1 MKNITLAIIFLGLLS
16 GAKGADCDDCVP
28 PVGMTCGSSTILF
41 VTTIG
46 TVSTIYSVSYHKD
59 GDNWHGPVYS
69 VYTVGWVIGC
79 VYYGGGTY
87 NDSGSF
93 FADFGESIEDPN
105 ILKFVIA
112 AIELGDNG
120 SMVSALNSANPQI
133 DPATVIDSR
142 IYAEIPPSNTSPTDE
157 PVDNYTNPAMG
168 ADPVYMSNG
177 EYSLSATDIAIQG
190 RVLPVQITRTYGS
203 RREYNSRFGYGW
215 DMNYNMRVK
224 RLMAVDSEPNLVVLQ
239 NGGGFKSE
247 YIQDNTDPNRYENP
261 NSRKD
266 YLYDSNG
273 CLKLVEKSGI
283 EYCFNLNGNL
293 SSIKDENGNQI
304 TFGYAQENGQDIL
317 LPIYGRSNFFALEE
331 FGGPENRY
339 GLVARDYQLTS
350 ITDDMGRVVSLY
362 YNSNGLL
369 TDINDFNGRNWH
381 YTYDPNTNDLLAV
394 IGPETIDPNTSNI
407 VTTYEYDS
415 LHNLTCIYDMENYP
429 TPYIINTYNFDDKVY
444 KQDYG
449 YGTYIFD
456 YNTINYSAILTNR
469 LGQTSKTIYSSSGQ
483 TLSETI
489 YTDEPNDEPNSFATQ
504 YFYDPNTLE
513 LTRQILPDGNSCV
526 DYVYNEQ
533 ANVIGIYRKTNFNL
547 PNDANDPNVIAVLYT
562 YDPNFNNKVS
572 TVTDPMGNVT
582 TYSYDANGNLTSVIY
597 PAVNTPL
604 GTEIP
609 VAAFTYNQYGQIDES
624 RSVDGIITKCLYYTN
639 AGDVNNFGH
648 LWKTITD
655 YNQTDANALNI
666 TTEYKYDV
674 LGRIVEVIDANGN
687 VARSFYNNLD
697 LVTQTVLP
705 LNQVANFY
713 YNSNKKIIGVENVV
727 SGPNQVSAY
736 SYDLLDNQTAKTDS
750 LGFITHSIYDAEEK
764 LSDINDAEENNTHY
778 DYDERGL
785 VCSITDANGNI
796 TSYSYTPNGKLAKII
811 DANNNETVYAYDGFG
826 RLICTAYPNNTTE
839 TFTYDKNSNLLSF
852 TNRAGQTTSYQYDAL
867 NRQIVKTL
875 PSEPNITFLYDI
887 AGRVWDVN
895 DRGNITEFDYDRLG
909 RVAEVVNPQNKTV
922 GYDYDILGRQAK
934 LTYPDDTNVTYE
946 YDALSRLTKVKYQGG
961 TIAEYQYDELSR
973 RKLLTYANDANIVYD
988 YDLGNRL
995 TRITN
1000 NIDACSIDIQYS
1012 EYDNVGNRL
1021 NMVVNS
1027 REDKYTYDEIYRLI
1041 SVDYNDGNSTEYIYD
1056 CLSNW
1061 VDVDDGTPISFL
1073 HNRLNQY
1080 TSVDGVNYG
1089 YDLNGNL
1096 TNDGIYRYYYDCEN
1110 RLIDVN
1116 NAADDSLVAHYA
1128 YDYLGRRISK
1138 LTTNDQTLTTYVYD
1152 GDQII
1157 AEYDGSG
1164 NLLRKFIYGPGIDEP
1179 IMMIDASTSS
1189 RYYYHYDGLGS
1200 VVALSNNDGEIVER
1214 YSYDVFGTATIRDAG
1229 GSVISVSS
1237 VANSYM
1243 FTGREYDSETGNY
1256 CYRARYYKP
1265 SIGRFLQT
1273 DPIGYSDGMNIYAYC
1288 GNNPIM
1294 FTDATGLSFWS
1305 GVIKATNF
1313 TETNSWRIA
1322 TNYFAGMGDNL
1333 SFGLTNQIRN
1343 LSGTN
1348 SFVDA
1353 SADSYKAGEWS
1364 GVALST
1370 ATGVVG
1376 GLKAAGAKAAGKEFS
1391 HWLPERMGGIR
1402 NLWNGNYVSVTEHAL
1417 ADPYRYRFMSKT
1429 WKSANPLPNAILR
1442 QLQRIPNV
1450 YKGILMGT
1458 GYGLSSK
1465 YLNSKSCKE

>member
-1 MKNITLAIIFLGLLS
+1 MGFGTVDEDYEYLDWLSMLQTLADSGELSDLLNS
-16 GAKGADCDDCVP
+16 AEDDEEAQMLVD
-28 PVGMTCGSSTILF
+28 SAIDSALF
-41 VTTIG
+41 EYYG
-46 TVSTIYSVSYHKD
+46 TNMEAYSNPTGVSTI
-59 GDNWHGPVYS
+59 G
-69 VYTVGWVIGC
+69 
-79 VYYGGGTY
+79 
-87 NDSGSF
+87 
-93 FADFGESIEDPN
+93 
-105 ILKFVIA
+105 
-112 AIELGDNG
+112 
-120 SMVSALNSANPQI
+120 
-133 DPATVIDSR
+133 
-142 IYAEIPPSNTSPTDE
+142 
-157 PVDNYTNPAMG
+157 
-168 ADPVYMSNG
+168 DPVFTSNG

-190 RVLPVQITRTYGS
+190 RVLPVQIARTYGS

-215 DMNYNMRVK
+215 DINYNMKVRE
-224 RLMAVDSEPNLVVLQ
+224 MVDPNLIILLDGRSGR
-239 NGGGFKSE
+239 NE
-247 YIQDNTDPNRYENP
+247 YARDNNDPNMYIRQEDLSQYF
-261 NSRKD
+261 
-266 YLYDSNG
+266 YLDTATG
-273 CLKLVEKSGI
+273 CFALIEKSGI
-283 EYCFNLNGNL
+283 EYHFDINGSL
-293 SSIKDENGNQI
+293 SSIKDENGNQVQF
-304 TFGYAQENGQDIL
+304 TYDPCGL
-317 LPIYGRSNFFALEE
+317 LPIYGRSDYFLSESY
-331 FGGPENRY
+331 GGPANKY
-339 GLVARDYQLTS
+339 GLVAMEYKLTT
-350 ITDDMGRVVSLY
+350 ITDDLGRNISLY
-362 YNSNGLL
+362 YDSNGLL
-369 TDINDFNGRNWH
+369 TDINDFSGRNWH
-381 YTYDPNTNDLLAV
+381 YAYDPCTNDLLTVRDPAGNTTTYTYSIDKEHNLV
-394 IGPETIDPNTSNI
+394 SITDPNG
-407 VTTYEYDS
+407 
-415 LHNLTCIYDMENYP
+415 
-429 TPYIINTYNFDDKVY
+429 NTYITNHYSIDDKVY
-444 KQDYG
+444 EQDYG

-456 YNTINYSAILTNR
+456 YNTTNYSAILTNR
-469 LGQTSKTIYSSSGQ
+469 LGQTSKTIYSLSGQ

-489 YTDEPNDEPNSFATQ
+489 YTDDPNDEPNSFASQ
-504 YFYDPNTLE
+504 YFYDSNTLE

-533 ANVIGIYRKTNFNL
+533 TNVTGIYRKANFNL
-547 PNDANDPNVIAVLYT
+547 PSDANDPNVIAVLYT

-572 TVTDPMGNVT
+572 TVTDPVGNVT
-582 TYSYDANGNLTSVIY
+582 TYSYDANGNLISVTY

-609 VAAFTYNQYGQIDES
+609 VATFTYNQYGQIDES
-624 RSVDGIITKCLYYTN
+624 CSVDGIITKCLYYTN

-674 LGRIVEVIDANGN
+674 LGRVVEIIDANGN

-727 SGPNQVSAY
+727 PGPNQVSAY
-736 SYDLLDNQTAKTDS
+736 FYDLLDNQTAKTDS
-750 LGFITHSIYDAEEK
+750 LGYITHSIYDAEEK

-785 VCSITDANGNI
+785 VHSITDANGNI
-796 TSYSYTPNGKLAKII
+796 TSYSYTPNGKLAKIT
-811 DANNNETVYAYDGFG
+811 DANDNETVYTYDGFG

-887 AGRVWDVN
+887 AGRLWDVN
-895 DRGNITEFDYDRLG
+895 DRADMTEFDYDRLG
-909 RVAEVVNPQNKTV
+909 RVTEVVNPQNKTV

-934 LTYPDDTNVTYE
+934 LVYPDDTNVTYE
-946 YDALSRLTKVKYQGG
+946 YDALSRLTKIKYQGSA
-961 TIAEYQYDELSR
+961 IAEYQYDELSR
-973 RKLLTYANDANIVYD
+973 RKLLTYGNDANIVYD

-1000 NIDACSIDIQYS
+1000 NADACSIDIQYS

-1021 NMVVNS
+1021 NMVVNN
-1027 REDKYTYDEIYRLI
+1027 REDKYAYDEIYRLR
-1041 SVDYNDGNSTEYIYD
+1041 SVDYNDGNSTDYVYD

-1061 VDVDDGTPISFL
+1061 VDVDDGSPISFL

-1080 TSVDGVNYG
+1080 TSVGGVNYS

-1110 RLIDVN
+1110 RLTDVN
-1116 NAADDSLVAHYA
+1116 DSSDQPIASYE
-1128 YDYLGRRISK
+1128 YDYLGRRVTKI
-1138 LTTNDQTLTTYVYD
+1138 TYDTNGQILNTIHYTYD

-1179 IMMIDASTSS
+1179 IMMIDASTAS

-1200 VVALSNNDGEIVER
+1200 VVALSNNDGEIVET
-1214 YSYDVFGTATIRDAG
+1214 YSYDVFGTATIRDAS

-1313 TETNSWRIA
+1313 TETNSWRTA

-1333 SFGLTNQIRN
+1333 SFGLTGQIRN

-1353 SADSYKAGEWS
+1353 SADSYKVGEWS

-1417 ADPYRYRFMSKT
+1417 TDPYRYRFMSKT
-1429 WKSANPLPNAILR
+1429 WKAANPLPNVIVR

-1450 YKGILMGT
+1450 YKGILIGT